1 MENVLAVEEEFQP
14 LREEITARTA
24 GRDWS
29 GKNEHKAN
37 IIQYRYGPG
46 DIGREKD
53 GDKACD
59 EATASVKTLL
69 HIRRK
74 S

>member
-1 MENVLAVEEEFQP
+1 MVHVLAVEEEFPQ

-37 IIQYRYGPG
+37 IIQYRYGQG
-46 DIGREKD
+46 DTGREKD
-53 GDKACD
+53 GDEACD
-59 EATASVKTLL
+59 EATA
-69 HIRRK
+69 
-74 S
+74 